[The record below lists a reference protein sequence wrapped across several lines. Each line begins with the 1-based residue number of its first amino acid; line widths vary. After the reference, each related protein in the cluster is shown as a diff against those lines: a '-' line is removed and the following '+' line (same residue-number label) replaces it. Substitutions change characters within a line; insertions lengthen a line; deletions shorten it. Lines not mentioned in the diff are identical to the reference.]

1 MNKIVYLDVDGTLLD
16 KNGKLSDFNKKVIIE
31 IQKKGIYVALA
42 TGRNYSEIK
51 EITKELEIDQNLNY
65 SICQNGAYVTKTSSF
80 EPTHTNLIDMNEAK
94 KLYDFLNKKE
104 IFTYVSNFKNQDIY
118 FTNLDLKSKNF
129 NQKLLPKIS
138 LTKIDK
144 TFNWDLVSMMGFEC
158 EKDEAEFLENYL
170 KDNFEHL
177 EYICSRSAHRI
188 KPLFMINARATSKA
202 TSILKLNQQLNISE
216 ANTYFFGDGINDV
229 DAIKRFDNSYVP
241 KSAPEYVKEVA
252 KNIIGEAHADG
263 VGIKLQELFL

>member
-16 KNGKLSDFNKKVIIE
+16 KNGKVSDFTKKVIIE

-42 TGRNYSEIK
+42 TGRNYNEIK

-80 EPTHTNLIDMNEAK
+80 QPSHMNLVNKSEAK
-94 KLYDFLNKKE
+94 KLYDFLTKKD

-138 LTKIDK
+138 LTKIDQN
-144 TFNWDLVSMMGFEC
+144 FNWNLVSMMGFEC
-158 EKDEAEFLENYL
+158 DKEEVDFLEAYL
-170 KDNFEHL
+170 KDNFQQL
-177 EYICSRSAHRI
+177 EYICSRSAHRV
-188 KPLFMINARATSKA
+188 KPLFMINAKATSKA
-202 TSILKLNQQLNISE
+202 NSILKLNQELNITE

-229 DAIKRFDNSYVP
+229 EAIKRFSNSFVP
-241 KSAPEYVKEVA
+241 KSAPDYVKEVA